1 MSIKGEQQALFIA
14 LHARLQLFERVFGYK
29 E

>member
-1 MSIKGEQQALFIA
+1 MGIKGEQQAHLIA
-14 LHARLQLFERVFGYK
+14 LHAWLQKIERVFGYK